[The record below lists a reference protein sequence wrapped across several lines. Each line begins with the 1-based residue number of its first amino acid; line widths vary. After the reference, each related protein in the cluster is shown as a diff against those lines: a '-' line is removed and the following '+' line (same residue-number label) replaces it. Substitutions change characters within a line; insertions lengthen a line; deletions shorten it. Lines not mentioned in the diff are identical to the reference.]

1 MVLIVSKWKFEQFSR
16 ILKLW
21 YSDSKMEAIMSK
33 ESLRQSA
40 NLFSVILA
48 LTVNVLASALPLN
61 GQNTGEISDRF
72 QVFFVPA
79 GYVFAIWFLIF
90 VGWIAF
96 AIFQFLPVQK
106 ESPRLRNLGYWFALS
121 GIFNAAWLFCW
132 HYNLFGLSVL
142 VMLTLL
148 GTLIVSYLKL
158 DVGRAAV
165 SSAEKWAVDVP
176 LSVYLGWISVATV
189 ANITSWLYSIN
200 WNGFGITP
208 QVWAVIM
215 LVVAS
220 LIGVLMT
227 LSRKDSGYL
236 FVFVWAFAGIAVK
249 QAVEPLVANTAW
261 VATVIMLGL
270 AIYSIF
276 QRRRV

>member
-1 MVLIVSKWKFEQFSR
+1 
-16 ILKLW
+16 
-21 YSDSKMEAIMSK
+21 MSK
-33 ESLRQSA
+33 DTLRQSA
-40 NLFSVILA
+40 NLLSVILA

-96 AIFQFLPVQK
+96 AIFQFLPAQK
-106 ESPRLRNLGYWFALS
+106 ENSRLRNLGYWFALS
-121 GIFNAAWLFCW
+121 GVFNAAWLFCW

-142 VMLTLL
+142 VMLVLL

-158 DVGRAAV
+158 DVGRTAV
-165 SSAEKWAVDVP
+165 SSAERWAVDVP
-176 LSVYLGWISVATV
+176 MSVYLGWVSVATV

-200 WNGFGITP
+200 WNGLGILP

-220 LIGVLMT
+220 LVGVLMAI
-227 LSRKDSGYL
+227 SRKDSGYL

-249 QAVEPLVANTAW
+249 QSAEPLVANAAW
-261 VATVIMLGL
+261 VATIIMFGFAL
-270 AIYSIF
+270 YSII
-276 QRRRV
+276 QRWRMKTG